1 MPAATHWTTFPK
13 PKIEAETQ
21 CWLLTAF
28 GELDRLSTLPEEH
41 HQRIQSA
48 IKARHREAIAKA
60 FESLGESL
68 GEVRSLVDPLAQA
81 VRSGQLSALRRL
93 VFEIARRDFS

>member
-1 MPAATHWTTFPK
+1 MPVATQWIAPK
-13 PKIEAETQ
+13 RQRIEIETQ

-28 GELDRLSTLPEEH
+28 GELDRLTELPSEQ
-41 HQRIQSA
+41 HQKLQSA
-48 IKARHREAIAKA
+48 IKARQPERIACA

-68 GEVRSLVDPLAQA
+68 DEMRSLLNPLAEA
-81 VRSGQLSALRRL
+81 VRTGHLPALRRL